1 MLTPEILF
9 PVSNS
14 RLSAFKR
21 SPKHLI
27 QYLTDKKEATPAME
41 FGKAF
46 HMALL
51 EPDLFVETYVIA
63 PDVDRRTKEGKD
75 IYFKFVANQPAN
87 INIIS
92 SSDVSKISQMV
103 ESLIN
108 NPVASEL
115 LANCPKRE
123 TSILWDNMDTMIPMK
138 GIIDA
143 HCQDYIIDIKT
154 CADAQP
160 DKFQRDAYYS
170 DYHRQAAIYMDAVPT
185 AKEYYLIAI
194 EKDSPYAISVHRMDQ
209 SIIEKGREQ
218 YLNLLGEYRNWV
230 DLGCP
235 NSGYEYWHAFGIHD
249 MAYGLG
255 RQTA

>member
-14 RLSAFKR
+14 RLTAFKR

-27 QYLTDKKEATPAME
+27 QYLTDKKPATPAME

-51 EPDLFVETYVIA
+51 EPELFSDSYICA
-63 PDVDRRTKEGKD
+63 PEVDRRTKEGKEL
-75 IYFKFVANQPAN
+75 YLKFVANQPAN
-87 INIIS
+87 INIIN
-92 SSDVSKISQMV
+92 SDDERKLAQMI
-103 ESLIN
+103 ESIMT
-108 NPVASEL
+108 NPIASEL
-115 LANCPKRE
+115 LAECDKRE
-123 TSILWDNMDTMIPMK
+123 TSVLWDNLDFMIPMK

-143 HCQDYIIDIKT
+143 HCTDYIIDIKT

-160 DKFQRDAYYS
+160 DKFQRDAYFS
-170 DYHRQAAIYMDAVPT
+170 DYHRQAAIYMDAIPT

-194 EKDSPYAISVHRMDQ
+194 EKEAPYGISVHRMDQ
-209 SIIEKGREQ
+209 TMIDKGRDQ
-218 YLNLLGEYRNWV
+218 YINLINEYRNWV

-235 NSGYEYWHAFGIHD
+235 NSGYEYWHAFGIHEF
-249 MAYGLG
+249 AYASG
-255 RQTA
+255 R